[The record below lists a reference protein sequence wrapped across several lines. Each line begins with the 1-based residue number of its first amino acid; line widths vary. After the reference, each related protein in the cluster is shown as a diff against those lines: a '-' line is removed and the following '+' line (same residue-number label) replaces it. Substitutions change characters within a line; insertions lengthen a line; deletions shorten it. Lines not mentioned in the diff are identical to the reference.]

1 MKPELSII
9 IPCYNQAPFIAET
22 LDSVLAQTFTNW
34 ECIVMDDGSSDNSGE
49 IIKEYCKKDS
59 RIKYHHQEN
68 GGVSRA
74 RNNAI
79 RHASG
84 EFLLPLDGDDIIGPT
99 YAEEALDYFREH
111 PETKLVY
118 CLARRFGDMNGPWVL
133 PRYKFEWL
141 VLENMIFCSSVFR
154 KADFDKTGGYN
165 ENMVRGLEDWDFY
178 LSLLG
183 PQDIVY
189 RIPKVLFFY
198 RTRPNSRTSD
208 ADAAEKELTWQ
219 IMMNHPDLYKDY
231 ILYFRRLHRERAANL
246 TCEEEKKIGRFLA
259 KPLRKFR
266 ERKLLRLYRLPKHK

>member
-1 MKPELSII
+1 MNPELSII

-22 LDSVLAQTFTNW
+22 LDSVLAQTLANW
-34 ECIVMDDGSSDNSGE
+34 ECIVMDDGSSDGSGE
-49 IIKEYCKKDS
+49 IIREYCRKDS
-59 RIKYHHQEN
+59 RIKYYRQEN

-99 YAEEALDYFREH
+99 YAEEALDYFRKH

-118 CLARRFGDMNGPWVL
+118 CLAHRFGEMNGPWVL
-133 PRYKFEWL
+133 PQYKFEWL
-141 VLENMIFCSSVFR
+141 VLENMIFCSAVFR
-154 KADFDKTGGYN
+154 KADFDKTEGYN
-165 ENMVRGLEDWDFY
+165 ENMVSGLEDWDFY
-178 LSLLG
+178 LSLLS

-198 RTRPNSRTSD
+198 RTRQNSRTSD
-208 ADAAEKELTWQ
+208 ADATEKELTWQ

-231 ILYFRRLHRERAANL
+231 ILQFRRLHRERAANL
-246 TCEEEKKIGRFLA
+246 TFEEEKKIGRFFT
-259 KPLRKFR
+259 KQLRKSR
-266 ERKLLRLYRLPKHK
+266 ERKLLRLYRLPKQK